1 MSQSKITKPSNNP
14 IIPEA
19 KEEEQK
25 THEDGFKNWLKLVYD
40 LSLLSPTELL
50 TYYEAIRYH
59 GFDRLEVLNQLYS
72 KFPDPKK
79 VAWVVILIA
88 LRGPKAASVTKMP
101 DGTVLTQLGVPASG
115 GQGTNTLTCNK
126 IQSATAD
133 LAAFYLK
140 KLNVPKRLN
149 VELPGWLQFPSAG
162 SIKLPP
168 DLRSQHIEFQKKF
181 SEVIGGQFSESIYQQ
196 MQANAYLDMRLGL
209 FG

>member
-1 MSQSKITKPSNNP
+1 MSQPKTMKSSNNP
-14 IIPEA
+14 VIPEA

-25 THEDGFKNWLKLVYD
+25 TSENGFKTWLKLVYD

-101 DGTVLTQLGVPASG
+101 DGTVLTQVGVPASG

-181 SEVIGGQFSESIYQQ
+181 SEVIGGQFSEAIYQQ
-196 MQANAYLDMRLGL
+196 MQANAYLDVRLGL